1 MIKYIRIKY
10 TASKSALIPVGQGLF
25 VELATA
31 SKVKIYSSADSTYYF
46 SIDTTGATFAMVSA
60 IQAAC
65 VQAAQTS
72 WTRPVWDVAVPMGE
86 EVDDVIVTAFA

>member
-10 TASKSALIPVGQGLF
+10 TASKSALGQGLF
-25 VELATA
+25 AELATA
-31 SKVKIYSSADSTYYF
+31 SEVKIYSSDDATYHYSVTNSANF
-46 SIDTTGATFAMVSA
+46 TFAMVSA

-72 WTRPVWDVAVPMGE
+72 WTRPIWDVVIPDGE
-86 EVDDVIVTAFA
+86 GITDITVTTF

>member
-1 MIKYIRIKY
+1 MIKYIRIQ
-10 TASKSALIPVGQGLF
+10 TGASKQSLIPVGQGLF
-25 VELATA
+25 AELATA
-31 SKVKIYSSADSTYYF
+31 SEVKIYSSDDATYHYSVTNTDDF
-46 SIDTTGATFAMVSA
+46 TFAMVSA

-86 EVDDVIVTAFA
+86 EADDVTVTAF

>member
-31 SKVKIYSSADSTYYF
+31 SKVKIYSSADSSYYF

-72 WTRPVWDVAVPMGE
+72 WTRPIWDVVIPDGEDVTDIAV
-86 EVDDVIVTAFA
+86 TTF

>member
-1 MIKYIRIKY
+1 
-10 TASKSALIPVGQGLF
+10 
-25 VELATA
+25 
-31 SKVKIYSSADSTYYF
+31 
-46 SIDTTGATFAMVSA
+46 MVSA

>member
-31 SKVKIYSSADSTYYF
+31 SKVKIYSSADSSYYF
-46 SIDTTGATFAMVSA
+46 FIETTGATFAMVSA

-72 WTRPVWDVAVPMGE
+72 WTRPIWDVVIPDGE
-86 EVDDVIVTAFA
+86 AVDDIAVTTF

>member
-1 MIKYIRIKY
+1 MIKYIRIKIG
-10 TASKSALIPVGQGLF
+10 ASKQALIPVGQGLF
-25 VELATA
+25 AELATT
-31 SKVKIYSSADSTYYF
+31 SEVKIYSSDDATYHYSVTNTDDF
-46 SIDTTGATFAMVSA
+46 TFAMVSA

-86 EVDDVIVTAFA
+86 EVDDVAVAVF